1 MYVGTRLCFRVE
13 NILLIIKLKAV
24 VRDDQNI
31 LQT

>member
-1 MYVGTRLCFRVE
+1 MYVGTRLCFCVE

-24 VRDDQNI
+24 VKDDQKI